1 MPKPVSDLRTTNSP
15 LDVHKY
21 SNIQGLQEQA
31 QKHWGLRRLQPF
43 FPSIEKLF
51 KLDVRLPHHY
61 GIKTAVPIQT
71 ITGESSVFAGGI
83 ETPIHLKKT
92 MLYSAYRVMHG
103 EYAGTGLPNVGD
115 VATEPLRIQSPYNA
129 GYVGSL
135 ASIVL
140 SESASQH
147 FPRVYGVFSGV
158 AERHVLDISD
168 DYEDLCERP
177 WFSQNIGHFFELRL
191 RKPEVPVLQFAD
203 YPSENTIDL
212 GATELEPITP
222 IVPTNYDA
230 DDEGQGHDHGHG
242 HEHDHEDSGDVDST
256 DDCSTDYIFNV
267 RSCSDSESE
276 SENDE
281 EDDECGS
288 NGFSEPEEDEA
299 FAHAIFK
306 DAPIQVTV
314 MEKCEGTM
322 YKLFKE
328 NPELPKRCAWMAQV
342 IFALTFAQ
350 RTFGFVHN
358 DLHIMNVMYVP
369 TDKEYFYYG
378 VGGKTYRVPTYGKL
392 IKIIDFDRATFS
404 VKLPKMKES
413 KFFMSDQFHQE
424 EEAGGQYN
432 IAPFYN
438 PKYSEVKPNPSF
450 DLVRLATSM
459 FWDCFPNGVSDD
471 YTGNPLYTMFIQ
483 WLTLPDGR
491 SILFKDVAGGD
502 LSERYRGFQLYK
514 AIARYCRDTAVPRK
528 QIEKFGTPY
537 LFEGKPPAGESS
549 LFIEP

>member
-1 MPKPVSDLRTTNSP
+1 MPKPVSDLRTTNTP

-61 GIKTAVPIQT
+61 GIKTGIPIQT
-71 ITGESSVFAGGI
+71 ITGESTIYVGGL
-83 ETPIHLKKT
+83 ETPVHLKKT

-115 VATEPLRIQSPYNA
+115 AATEPLRIQSPYNA

-135 ASIVL
+135 ASLVL
-140 SESASQH
+140 SESGCVH

-158 AERHVLDISD
+158 AEKHVLDISD
-168 DYEDLCERP
+168 DYEDLCDRP

-191 RKPEVPVLQFAD
+191 KKPEVPVLQFAE
-203 YPSENTIDL
+203 YPSENLDIDL
-212 GATELEPITP
+212 GATELEPMMIP
-222 IVPTNYDA
+222 ANYDA
-230 DDEGQGHDHGHG
+230 DDEGQGH
-242 HEHDHEDSGDVDST
+242 EDSGDTEST

-267 RSCSDSESE
+267 RSCSDSDSDSE
-276 SENDE
+276 SDDD
-281 EDDECGS
+281 EDDNDDNEGAD
-288 NGFSEPEEDEA
+288 GFSEPEEEEA
-299 FAHAIFK
+299 FAHAMFK

-314 MEKCEGTM
+314 MEKCEGTL

-328 NPELPKRCAWMAQV
+328 NPELHKRCAWLAQV
-342 IFALTFAQ
+342 IFALAFAQ

-369 TDKEYFYYG
+369 TDKEYYYYG
-378 VGGKTYRVPTYGKL
+378 LGGKTYRVPTYGKL

-413 KFFMSDQFHQE
+413 KFFISDQFHQE

-432 IAPFYN
+432 VEPFYN
-438 PKYSEVKPNPSF
+438 PIYPEVKPNQSF

-459 FWDCFPNGVSDD
+459 FFDCFPHGPSDSEYRD
-471 YTGNPLYTMFIQ
+471 NPLYTMLMS

-491 SILFKDVAGGD
+491 SILFKDAAGGD
-502 LSERYRGFQLYK
+502 VSERYRGFQLYK

-537 LFEGKPPAGESS
+537 LFEGKPPAGESTT

>member
-1 MPKPVSDLRTTNSP
+1 MPKPVPDLRTTNSP

-51 KLDVRLPHHY
+51 KLENVRLPHHY
-61 GIKTAVPIQT
+61 GIKTGIPIQT
-71 ITGESSVFAGGI
+71 ITGDASVYAGGLEI
-83 ETPIHLKKT
+83 PVHLKKT

-103 EYAGTGLPNVGD
+103 EYAGTGLPNVGE
-115 VATEPLRIQSPYNA
+115 VAAEPLRIQSPYNA
-129 GYVGSL
+129 AYVGSL
-135 ASIVL
+135 ASLVL
-140 SESASQH
+140 SESGCQH

-158 AERHVLDISD
+158 AERHILDISD
-168 DYEDLCERP
+168 DYEDLCDRP

-191 RKPEVPVLQFAD
+191 KKPEVPVLQLAEI
-203 YPSENTIDL
+203 PSEDIDL
-212 GATELEPITP
+212 GAEDLQPVAGTP
-222 IVPTNYDA
+222 ATTGNAYDA
-230 DDEGQGHDHGHG
+230 DDEGFRL
-242 HEHDHEDSGDVDST
+242 EEEDDAEEES
-256 DDCSTDYIFNV
+256 DDCSTDYIFNI
-267 RSCSDSESE
+267 RSCSGESTDDDGE
-276 SENDE
+276 DE
-281 EDDECGS
+281 EDDYDEECGS
-288 NGFSEPEEDEA
+288 TGFSEPETDEP
-299 FAHAIFK
+299 FAHAMFK
-306 DAPIQVTV
+306 DAPIQVTA
-314 MEKCEGTM
+314 METCSGTL

-328 NPELPKRCAWMAQV
+328 NPELHKRCAWMAQV

-350 RTFGFVHN
+350 RTFGLVHN
-358 DLHIMNVMYVP
+358 DLHVMNVMYVP
-369 TDKEYFYYG
+369 TEKEYFYYG
-378 VGGKTYRVPTYGKL
+378 MAGKTYRVPTYGKL

-438 PKYSEVKPNPSF
+438 PKYPEVKPNPSF

-459 FWDCFPNGVSDD
+459 FWDCFPNGPSSE
-471 YTGNPLYTMFIQ
+471 YNGNPLYAMMMQ

-491 SILFKDVAGGD
+491 SVLFKDVAGGD
-502 LSERYRGFQLYK
+502 FSERYRGFQLYK
-514 AIARYCRDTAVPRK
+514 AISRYSRDTAVPRK

-537 LFEGKPPAGESS
+537 LFEGKPPSDC
-549 LFIEP
+549 LFIES

>member
-1 MPKPVSDLRTTNSP
+1 
-15 LDVHKY
+15 
-21 SNIQGLQEQA
+21 
-31 QKHWGLRRLQPF
+31 
-43 FPSIEKLF
+43 
-51 KLDVRLPHHY
+51 
-61 GIKTAVPIQT
+61 
-71 ITGESSVFAGGI
+71 
-83 ETPIHLKKT
+83 
-92 MLYSAYRVMHG
+92 
-103 EYAGTGLPNVGD
+103 
-115 VATEPLRIQSPYNA
+115 
-129 GYVGSL
+129 
-135 ASIVL
+135 
-140 SESASQH
+140 
-147 FPRVYGVFSGV
+147 
-158 AERHVLDISD
+158 
-168 DYEDLCERP
+168 
-177 WFSQNIGHFFELRL
+177 
-191 RKPEVPVLQFAD
+191 
-203 YPSENTIDL
+203 
-212 GATELEPITP
+212 
-222 IVPTNYDA
+222 
-230 DDEGQGHDHGHG
+230 
-242 HEHDHEDSGDVDST
+242 
-256 DDCSTDYIFNV
+256 
-267 RSCSDSESE
+267 
-276 SENDE
+276 
-281 EDDECGS
+281 
-288 NGFSEPEEDEA
+288 
-299 FAHAIFK
+299 
-306 DAPIQVTV
+306 
-314 MEKCEGTM
+314 
-322 YKLFKE
+322 
-328 NPELPKRCAWMAQV
+328 MAQV
-342 IFALTFAQ
+342 IFALAFAQ

>member
-61 GIKTAVPIQT
+61 GIKTVVPIQT
-71 ITGESSVFAGGI
+71 ITGESSVYAGGS
-83 ETPIHLKKT
+83 ETPVHLKKT

-103 EYAGTGLPNVGD
+103 EYAGTGLPNVGE

-135 ASIVL
+135 ASLVL
-140 SESASQH
+140 SESVCAH

-168 DYEDLCERP
+168 DYEDLCDRP

-203 YPSENTIDL
+203 CPSEDIDL
-212 GATELEPITP
+212 GATELEPIPTP
-222 IVPTNYDA
+222 SSIVPIIPSNYDA
-230 DDEGQGHDHGHG
+230 DDEGQGHE
-242 HEHDHEDSGDVDST
+242 HEHEDSGDLEST

-267 RSCSDSESE
+267 RSCSDSDNSE
-276 SENDE
+276 SDDDDNDDE
-281 EDDECGS
+281 ESAD
-288 NGFSEPEEDEA
+288 GFSEPEEDEA

-328 NPELPKRCAWMAQV
+328 NPELHKRCAWMAQV

-432 IAPFYN
+432 IAPYYN
-438 PKYSEVKPNPSF
+438 GKYPEVKPNPSF

-459 FWDCFPNGVSDD
+459 FFDCFPHGPSEE
-471 YTGNPLYTMFIQ
+471 YKGNPLYTMLMS

-491 SILFKDVAGGD
+491 SILFKNAAEGD
-502 LSERYRGFQLYK
+502 ISERYRGFQLYK

-537 LFEGKPPAGESS
+537 LFEGKPPAGEST